1 MIEEEHPMT
10 GETVHEALAA
20 NEAADEATIIETA
33 PAHLCA
39 TPSMAVNLHGAPEE
53 TEMDARQLGLTVP
66 ALIAANEREAPGLIR
81 LVQADP

>member
-20 NEAADEATIIETA
+20 NEAADEATIIET
-33 PAHLCA
+33 
-39 TPSMAVNLHGAPEE
+39 SMAVNLHGAPEE